1 MGTGPTP
8 AADLLTLEVRVR
20 RRLVRAV
27 AAPPAEVPEG
37 FGDDLRPVERADA
50 GYFAADL
57 AHSTVIRRVRVEAGT
72 ISADPRS
79 RRRRTIDCDQ
89 LALVLDGIA
98 DHGWAASG

>member
-1 MGTGPTP
+1 MSK
-8 AADLLTLEVRVR
+8 
-20 RRLVRAV
+20 
-27 AAPPAEVPEG
+27 AEVAVSDGAP
-37 FGDDLRPVERADA
+37 A
-50 GYFAADL
+50 GWPL
-57 AHSTVIRRVRVEAGT
+57 NTCTIIGRVRVEAET